1 MLGILKRVKRAEALS
16 SIFNNLLSK
25 TRCVDELLVVSG
37 FFAHQFLV
45 RSDFSA
51 VVYLAVQTM
60 YNEDLEVYNSCG
72 DDSLA
77 KKGETY
83 FRQTSTLGMADPSLM
98 CLESLIKDARILHTH
113 DCSR

>member
-25 TRCVDELLVVSG
+25 TRHVDELLVVSG
-37 FFAHQFLV
+37 FLAHQFLV

-60 YNEDLEVYNSCG
+60 YNEDLEVYNSCS

-77 KKGETY
+77 KKRETY
-83 FRQTSTLGMADPSLM
+83 FRQTSTLVLADPSLM
-98 CLESLIKDARILHTH
+98 CLELLIEDARILHTH